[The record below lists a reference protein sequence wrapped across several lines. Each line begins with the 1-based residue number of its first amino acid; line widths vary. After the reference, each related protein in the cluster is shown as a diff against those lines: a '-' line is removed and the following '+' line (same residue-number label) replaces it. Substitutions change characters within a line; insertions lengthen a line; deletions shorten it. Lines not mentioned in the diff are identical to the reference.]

1 MPKLR
6 DEIVA
11 RVDKLNLPSYSGFV
25 MPKLTA
31 VTATDGT
38 ITDVT
43 ISYPQ
48 DLTKQML
55 EFAESAAPSAAVSG
69 SRVSDPAAPSGC
81 SLPGPGSGGLSPPA
95 RLTLEQVVHRAR
107 SDKSRERPF

>member
-1 MPKLR
+1 MPPAAAKLFDTYGIHFDAKLR

-25 MPKLTA
+25 MPKLTP
-31 VTATDGT
+31 VTAADGA

-55 EFAESAAPSAAVSG
+55 EYSG
-69 SRVSDPAAPSGC
+69 VR
-81 SLPGPGSGGLSPPA
+81 
-95 RLTLEQVVHRAR
+95 
-107 SDKSRERPF
+107 K